1 MVIAQIFNPTAELVV
16 PIEML
21 TIEAKAKA
29 ETYIVTIEAKISNI
43 SFHSS
48 SFKYFFHH
56 YCHTY
61 QKQLKEL
68 ILYQKWIIF

>member
-21 TIEAKAKA
+21 TIKAKAKA